1 MQKIKTPIL
10 LFALFAV
17 AIVFSGFA
25 SYVYAQYVDPS
36 GTAPSDNAP
45 AFITDDANP
54 ATKLGKFFLTFTN
67 KAFDDLR
74 IDDYAFIVPGLSTSL
89 GLAASSVNVLGHLE
103 TSSNLVPFLFGS
115 PNDSALVQTSDD
127 KVRIFQVEDTGHT
140 RAPRYVVGSKTA
152 TPNVNFY
159 LAPGYASTNLG
170 ITSRSAVTK
179 NETYLTVKDFKDY
192 GCPEDT
198 YLNKI
203 VFDNNNNAT
212 ATCNYFSR

>member
-10 LFALFAV
+10 ILTLFAV

-36 GTAPSDNAP
+36 GTPPSDNAP

-54 ATKLGKFFLTFTN
+54 VTKMGKFFLNFTAKPLDEGRMKDN
-67 KAFDDLR
+67 TL
-74 IDDYAFIVPGLSTSL
+74 IVPGLTSTV
-89 GLAASSVNVLGHLE
+89 GLAATSVNILGHLE

-115 PNDSALVQTSDD
+115 PTDSALVQTSGG
-127 KVRIFQVEDTGHT
+127 KVRTFQVEDTGHT
-140 RAPRYVVGSKTA
+140 RAPRYVVGSKTK
-152 TPNVNFY
+152 TPNVNLY
-159 LAPGYASTNLG
+159 LTPGYASTNLG
-170 ITSRSAVTK
+170 ITSRSVIVNT
-179 NETYLTVKDFKDY
+179 NDFKNN